1 MAPSQVPHTAAGHW
15 PSMRADDATSDLVDE
30 TSGGFLVPAYEENFA
45 HVWSEAEG
53 LITILTVIGA
63 ALVIWQL
70 FVLINQFRK
79 GEPAMRIVMPLIG
92 GLLFASALI
101 MPQVMIPFYL
111 GLLDAVIG
119 FFISLASGA
128 AD

>member
-1 MAPSQVPHTAAGHW
+1 MASSQAPDSVAGHW
-15 PSMRADDATSDLVDE
+15 PHMRANDATSELADE
-30 TSGGFLVPAYEENFA
+30 TSGGFFVPAYEENFA

-111 GLLDAVIG
+111 GLLDAFIG
-119 FFISLASGA
+119 FLASLISRA
-128 AD
+128 S